1 MHPYFSSRFNFL
13 PPLTPGPQ
21 PASLP
26 APAPATAGPGPNS
39 RAIRPSPDLLP
50 PPAPDQVL
58 DDLPVAQCEDMQD
71 SAPARCRHGSRGR
84 KVRESPLSAPPLCTA
99 FPAFHHQPLPSS
111 LSPPP
116 NLQTAPRSRAATGQ
130 PHPPPSPIAGPPG
143 LCPAQQVWH
152 VLSPEG
158 LYEHHQG
165 AGS

>member
-1 MHPYFSSRFNFL
+1 MNFL
-13 PPLTPGPQ
+13 AASPAGPQ
-21 PASLP
+21 PASPP

-39 RAIRPSPDLLP
+39 RAIALHPISSLP

-58 DDLPVAQCEDMQD
+58 DDLPVSQCEETQD
-71 SAPARCRHGSRGR
+71 SAPACCRHGSRGR
-84 KVRESPLSAPPLCTA
+84 KVRESPLCAPFAPYTQPFTTTRFA
-99 FPAFHHQPLPSS
+99 PSSPRPPAFK
-111 LSPPP
+111 
-116 NLQTAPRSRAATGQ
+116 TAPRSRAATS
-130 PHPPPSPIAGPPG
+130 PSPSPTPIAGPPG